1 MFRILHTSD
10 WHLGHVLYN
19 YSRADEQQ
27 HMLLQVEDYV
37 RQYKPDALVVSGDI
51 YHTAMPSAATQ
62 RMFTDALLAIHRAR
76 PEMTIVITGGN
87 HDSAS
92 KLEIDRR
99 LWLELGVHVLG
110 RLQLTDSLEPDFES
124 HIIRVANKG
133 LIAAVPH
140 VYPQNFPPAGGDDR
154 QAAFFARLADEV
166 AQRNSQQLPTVLM
179 AHLTVTGS
187 DLTGHS
193 RLTDTVGTIDNVP
206 LSALG
211 EGYDYIALGH
221 IHREQ
226 AVGINARYSG
236 SPLAVSFDEDYPH
249 SITLV
254 DIGDEISVQQLPI
267 TNLHPLITVPAD
279 PVPFDEAIAALRQL
293 PTDNCQLSTVNCQL
307 STPYVRLNILT
318 DSGLPADAIEVA
330 TAAAEESGCRFCTFK
345 ITRSTPLP
353 SSAAY
358 DDITPDELK
367 EMSPIDIARRFLQQ
381 RGLPEDESIQL
392 LNDLISQHFQ

>member
-37 RQYKPDALVVSGDI
+37 RQYEPDALVVSGDI

-110 RLQLTDSLEPDFES
+110 RLQLTDSLEPDFDS
-124 HIIRVANKG
+124 HIIRVADKG

-140 VYPQNFPPAGGDDR
+140 VYPQNFPPAEGNDR

-166 AQRNSQQLPTVLM
+166 AQRNSQLLPTVLM

-211 EGYDYIALGH
+211 ESYDYIALGH

-226 AVGINARYSG
+226 AVSSNARYSG

-249 SITLV
+249 SLTLV
-254 DIGDEISVQQLPI
+254 DIGNEISVQQLPI
-267 TNLHPLITVPAD
+267 TNLHPLITIPAD
-279 PVPFDEAIAALRQL
+279 PVPFDEAIAALRQGEKW
-293 PTDNCQLSTVNCQL
+293 SMI
-307 STPYVRLNILT
+307 RLNILT

-330 TAAAEESGCRFCTFK
+330 TEAAEESGCRFCTFK

-392 LNDLISQHFQ
+392 LNDLISQHLQEIH

>member
-1 MFRILHTSD
+1 VFRILHTSD

-110 RLQLTDSLEPDFES
+110 RLQLTDSLEPDFDS

-140 VYPQNFPPAGGDDR
+140 VYPQNFPPAEGNDR

-226 AVGINARYSG
+226 AVSSNARYSG

-249 SITLV
+249 SLTLV
-254 DIGDEISVQQLPI
+254 DIGNEISVQQLPI
-267 TNLHPLITVPAD
+267 TNLHPLITIPAD
-279 PVPFDEAIAALRQL
+279 PVPFDEAIAALRQGEKW
-293 PTDNCQLSTVNCQL
+293 SMI
-307 STPYVRLNILT
+307 RLNILT

-330 TAAAEESGCRFCTFK
+330 TEAAEESGCRFCTFK

-392 LNDLISQHFQ
+392 LSDLISQHFQ

>member
-110 RLQLTDSLEPDFES
+110 RLQLTDSLEPDFDS

-140 VYPQNFPPAGGDDR
+140 VYPQNFPPAEGNDR

-226 AVGINARYSG
+226 AVSSNARYSG

-249 SITLV
+249 SLTLV
-254 DIGDEISVQQLPI
+254 DIGNEISVQQLPI
-267 TNLHPLITVPAD
+267 TNLHPLITIPSD
-279 PVPFDEAIAALRQL
+279 PVPFDEAIAALRQGEKW
-293 PTDNCQLSTVNCQL
+293 SMI
-307 STPYVRLNILT
+307 RLNILT

-330 TAAAEESGCRFCTFK
+330 TEAAEESGCRFCTFK

-392 LNDLISQHFQ
+392 LSDLISQHFQ

>member
-37 RQYKPDALVVSGDI
+37 RQYEPDALVVSGDI

-110 RLQLTDSLEPDFES
+110 RLQLTDSLEPDFDS
-124 HIIRVANKG
+124 HIIRVADKG

-140 VYPQNFPPAGGDDR
+140 VYPQNFPPAEGNDR

-166 AQRNSQQLPTVLM
+166 AQRNSQLLPTVLM

-226 AVGINARYSG
+226 AVSSNARYSG

-249 SITLV
+249 SLTLV
-254 DIGDEISVQQLPI
+254 DIGNEISVQQLPI
-267 TNLHPLITVPAD
+267 TNLHPLITIPAD
-279 PVPFDEAIAALRQL
+279 PVPFDEAIAALRQGEKW
-293 PTDNCQLSTVNCQL
+293 SMI
-307 STPYVRLNILT
+307 RLNILT

-330 TAAAEESGCRFCTFK
+330 TEAAEESGCRFCTFK

-392 LNDLISQHFQ
+392 LNDLISQHLQEIH

>member
-110 RLQLTDSLEPDFES
+110 RLQLTDSLEPDFDS

-140 VYPQNFPPAGGDDR
+140 VYPQNFPPAEGDDR

-226 AVGINARYSG
+226 AVSSNARYSG

-249 SITLV
+249 SLTLV
-254 DIGDEISVQQLPI
+254 DIGNEISVQQLPI

-279 PVPFDEAIAALRQL
+279 PVPFDEAIAALRQGEKW
-293 PTDNCQLSTVNCQL
+293 SMI
-307 STPYVRLNILT
+307 RLNILT

-330 TAAAEESGCRFCTFK
+330 TTAAEESGCRFCTFK

-392 LNDLISQHFQ
+392 LSDLISQHFQ

>member
-37 RQYKPDALVVSGDI
+37 RQYEPDALVVSGDI

-110 RLQLTDSLEPDFES
+110 RLQLTDSLEPDFDS
-124 HIIRVANKG
+124 HIIRVANRG

-140 VYPQNFPPAGGDDR
+140 VYPQNFPAAEGNDR

-226 AVGINARYSG
+226 AVGCNARYSG

-249 SITLV
+249 SLTLV
-254 DIGDEISVQQLPI
+254 DIGDELSVQQLPI

-279 PVPFDEAIAALRQL
+279 PVPFDEAIAALRQGEKW
-293 PTDNCQLSTVNCQL
+293 SMI
-307 STPYVRLNILT
+307 RLNILT
-318 DSGLPADAIEVA
+318 ESGLPADAIEVA
-330 TAAAEESGCRFCTFK
+330 TEAAEESGCRFCTFK

-392 LNDLISQHFQ
+392 LSDLISQHLQEIH

>member
-37 RQYKPDALVVSGDI
+37 RQYEPDALVVSGDI

-76 PEMTIVITGGN
+76 QEMTIVITGGN

-110 RLQLTDSLEPDFES
+110 RLQLTDSLEPDFDS
-124 HIIRVANKG
+124 HIIRVANRG

-140 VYPQNFPPAGGDDR
+140 VYPQNFPPAEGNDR

-226 AVGINARYSG
+226 AVGSNARYSG

-249 SITLV
+249 SLTLV
-254 DIGDEISVQQLPI
+254 DIGNEISVQQLPI

-279 PVPFDEAIAALRQL
+279 PVPFDEAIAALRQGEKW
-293 PTDNCQLSTVNCQL
+293 SMI
-307 STPYVRLNILT
+307 RLNILT

-330 TAAAEESGCRFCTFK
+330 TEAAEESGCRFCTFK

-392 LNDLISQHFQ
+392 LSDLISQHLQEIH

>member
-37 RQYKPDALVVSGDI
+37 RQYEPDALVVSGDI

-62 RMFTDALLAIHRAR
+62 RMFTDALLAIRRAR

-110 RLQLTDSLEPDFES
+110 RLQLTDSLEPDFDS
-124 HIIRVANKG
+124 HIIRVANRG

-140 VYPQNFPPAGGDDR
+140 VYPQNFPPAEGNDR

-226 AVGINARYSG
+226 AVGSNARYSG
-236 SPLAVSFDEDYPH
+236 SPLAVGFDEDYPH
-249 SITLV
+249 SLTLV
-254 DIGDEISVQQLPI
+254 DIGNEISVQQLPI

-279 PVPFDEAIAALRQL
+279 PVPFDEAIAALRQGEKW
-293 PTDNCQLSTVNCQL
+293 SMI
-307 STPYVRLNILT
+307 RLNILT

-330 TAAAEESGCRFCTFK
+330 TEAAEESGCRFCTFK

-392 LNDLISQHFQ
+392 LSDLISQHLQEIH

>member
-37 RQYKPDALVVSGDI
+37 RQYEPDALVVSGDI

-62 RMFTDALLAIHRAR
+62 RMFTDAILAIRRAR
-76 PEMTIVITGGN
+76 PEMAIVITGGN

-110 RLQLTDSLEPDFES
+110 RLQLTDSLEPDFDS

-226 AVGINARYSG
+226 AVSSNARYSG

-249 SITLV
+249 SLTLV
-254 DIGDEISVQQLPI
+254 DIGNEISVQQLPI

-279 PVPFDEAIAALRQL
+279 PVPFDEAIAALRQGEKW
-293 PTDNCQLSTVNCQL
+293 SMI
-307 STPYVRLNILT
+307 RLNILT

-392 LNDLISQHFQ
+392 LSDLISQHLQEIH

>member
-37 RQYKPDALVVSGDI
+37 RQYEPDALVVSGDI

-110 RLQLTDSLEPDFES
+110 RLQLTDSLEPDFDS
-124 HIIRVANKG
+124 HIIRVANRG
-133 LIAAVPH
+133 LIAAMPH
-140 VYPQNFPPAGGDDR
+140 VYPQNFPAAEGDDR

-226 AVGINARYSG
+226 AVGSNARYSG

-249 SITLV
+249 SLTLV
-254 DIGDEISVQQLPI
+254 DIGNEISVQQLPI
-267 TNLHPLITVPAD
+267 TNLHPLITIPAD
-279 PVPFDEAIAALRQL
+279 PVPFDEAIAALRQGG
-293 PTDNCQLSTVNCQL
+293 QWSMI
-307 STPYVRLNILT
+307 RLNILT

-330 TAAAEESGCRFCTFK
+330 TEAAEESGCRFCTFK

-392 LNDLISQHFQ
+392 LSDLISQHLQEIH